1 MRAVLFLFA
10 ILTAGPVLAQSAC
23 FMDST
28 DPAQR
33 PRIEGALER
42 LVLAHIPIEYRNS
55 CGLRDESD
63 QRFWAAIRDSVS
75 CQGSENY
82 QSYFG
87 PFLEDKDKYLLAAS
101 KTDLAATQAET
112 YAVDRLL
119 AGYYLLPT
127 GWRRACGATPEEMR
141 NGFTGI
147 WRGVGCSPESDAWQT
162 QAERVES
169 YAAAD
174 PQNITVTGCDIE
186 QEFEPEWPAFCAAV
200 HAYPYGA
207 DPSVGDVFEP
217 LRGAADALR
226 ERGNQEGCFE

>member
-1 MRAVLFLFA
+1 M
-10 ILTAGPVLAQSAC
+10 SS
-23 FMDST
+23 MSM
-28 DPAQR
+28 
-33 PRIEGALER
+33 AL
-42 LVLAHIPIEYRNS
+42 PI
-55 CGLRDESD
+55 
-63 QRFWAAIRDSVS
+63 
-75 CQGSENY
+75 
-82 QSYFG
+82 
-87 PFLEDKDKYLLAAS
+87 LAAFLCAVAMS
-101 KTDLAATQAET
+101 ARAQDHAACYFQTVPDGVRAATQAET